1 MMRVK
6 RSRYRQTYW
15 ELFGR
20 KKRDKAIEN
29 QIRRKTNFIFIL
41 IWYVAGPNFRWC
53 GQKKSISVI
62 IYGATEES
70 KQTYM
75 TTDYTDTLHE
85 RPAANCDYYVMEWS
99 GRRTG
104 HRQRSQ

>member
-6 RSRYRQTYW
+6 RSRYRQTFR

-29 QIRRKTNFIFIL
+29 QIRREFFFFIFIL

-53 GQKKSISVI
+53 GQKKCISVI
-62 IYGATEES
+62 IYGATEEC

-85 RPAANCDYYVMEWS
+85 RPAANWLQLQSFKPYKQNVH
-99 GRRTG
+99 T
-104 HRQRSQ
+104 

>member
-6 RSRYRQTYW
+6 DSHYRQTFW

-29 QIRRKTNFIFIL
+29 PNTTRKTNFIFIL

-75 TTDYTDTLHE
+75 TTDYSDTLHV
-85 RPAANCDYYVMEWS
+85 RPTANCDHYF
-99 GRRTG
+99 
-104 HRQRSQ
+104 